1 MKNQK
6 LFFKVTTNRNI
17 YYATSLKKAE
27 RFCKK
32 NDFVIINYW
41 NASPTLAE
49 KKSAKKCGWG
59 VYCILDNN

>member
-6 LFFKVTTNRNI
+6 LFFKVTTNSNV
-17 YYATSLKKAE
+17 YYATSLNVAE

-32 NDFVIINYW
+32 NDFIIINYW
-41 NASPTLAE
+41 NTSPTLAE
-49 KKSAKKCGWG
+49 KKAAIKCGWG